1 MLGVC
6 DVKKLAIGATLAL
19 GIFSL
24 SACNSADPEVVADT
38 NSGQVTK
45 EEFYEELKARSGEE
59 VLRDLITEKVLED
72 KYEVTDKDVQ
82 KEIDRIKDQ
91 LGEQFEM
98 WLIQEGIKDEAALEK
113 IIRISLLQEAAI
125 TEDIEISEEEIK
137 EKYERDIT
145 EVEARHILVE
155 DEELANEIKE
165 KLDKGEDFAE
175 LAKEHSTDEGS
186 AKEGGDL
193 GFFGSGQMVP
203 EFETAAFELEIDKIS
218 DPIQS
223 NYGFHI
229 IQVTDKREKEDSESF
244 EDMKDMIERQ
254 LLNEKINP
262 EEARQKL
269 NDILDDSGINIKIKD
284 LKDIF
289 VDEEPVG

>member
-1 MLGVC
+1 MYG
-6 DVKKLAIGATLAL
+6 VKKLAIGAMLAL
-19 GIFSL
+19 GVFGL
-24 SACNSADPEVVADT
+24 TACNSADPEVVADT
-38 NSGQVTK
+38 DSGQVTK
-45 EEFYEELKARSGEE
+45 EEFYEELKARSGDE

-72 KYEVTDKDVQ
+72 KYDVSDQ
-82 KEIDRIKDQ
+82 DVKKEIERIKEQ

-98 WLIQEGIKDEAALEK
+98 WLMQESIKDEAALEK

-125 TEDIEISEEEIK
+125 TEDIDISEDEIK
-137 EKYERDIT
+137 EKYEQEIT

-186 AKEGGDL
+186 AKEGGKL
-193 GFFGSGQMVP
+193 GFFGVGQMVP
-203 EFETAAFELEIDKIS
+203 EFEATAFELEIDTIS
-218 DPIQS
+218 EPVQS

-229 IQVTDKREKEDSESF
+229 IQVTDKREKEDSESY

-254 LLNEKINP
+254 LLNEKIDP
-262 EEARQKL
+262 QEARQKL
-269 NDILDDSGINIKIKD
+269 NDLLDNSGIKIKIKD
-284 LKDIF
+284 LQDIF
-289 VDEEPVG
+289 VDEEAVG